1 MRARRRPCKAP
12 VRSSRLQWRR
22 RIGRRRR
29 LSSSRSESLRSEW
42 KGARPSSECPSPLAW
57 LHAVSLVRVS
67 LSLVARLEALL
78 ADEASDMAAKLGE
91 VAQVHREMAE
101 LQNLALRCHS
111 TAPPAAAGHAAPALA
126 PPIEEAPPG
135 LPASNDGEGR
145 GGSTP
150 LRYQPAAGSNK
161 IRLEDA
167 LDGMRLDGPRASEPG
182 CPSLRRGMLKAAA

>member
-1 MRARRRPCKAP
+1 
-12 VRSSRLQWRR
+12 
-22 RIGRRRR
+22 
-29 LSSSRSESLRSEW
+29 
-42 KGARPSSECPSPLAW
+42 
-57 LHAVSLVRVS
+57 
-67 LSLVARLEALL
+67 
-78 ADEASDMAAKLGE
+78 MAAKLGE

-111 TAPPAAAGHAAPALA
+111 TAPPAAAGHAAPAIA
-126 PPIEEAPPG
+126 PPTEEAPPDAPG

-167 LDGMRLDGPRASEPG
+167 LDGTRLDVPRSSEPG
-182 CPSLRRGMLKAAA
+182 CPSLRRWMLKAAA